1 MKRQMSWA
9 LLAAGI
15 ALAAST
21 AAVARSHQSVKDRA
35 MAAGGSL
42 RGWGGGKHEVSA

>member
-21 AAVARSHQSVKDRA
+21 VAVARSHQSVRDRA

-42 RGWGGGKHEVSA
+42 PRLGRGQG